1 MNQFDLKNFIA
12 EIGVNHENSIDNA
25 KLMIDQCSKVG
36 VGAVKFQ
43 SYQASKIAAKKSPA
57 YWDTTKEKTTSQH
70 ELFSKYD
77 IFGESELKELAS
89 YCSKKSIEFMSTPFD
104 DDYVE
109 ILDPLV
115 QRYKIASVD
124 LTNYF
129 LIEKI
134 AKKNKPIILSA
145 GASSINEIESTVN
158 FLKSLKFDVNNHL
171 TILHCIIRYPN
182 YIKDSGLGS
191 IPILKE
197 HFPEITIGYSDHT
210 IPQDSFIV
218 LPLAL
223 ALGAEVIE
231 KHFTFDK
238 NLPGND
244 HYHAFDIDDL
254 NQFNKNTQGYNDAVK
269 PANLELQ
276 DSSRMYARRGLYVN
290 QDIKQGSRITKDMV
304 IPLRPQMDYVSP
316 SEWNDISG
324 KVIKYSV
331 KKGDGISKEDFE

>member
-12 EIGVNHENSIDNA
+12 EIGVNHENSLDNA

-43 SYQASKIAAKKSPA
+43 SYQASKIAAKDSPA
-57 YWDTTKEKTTSQH
+57 YWDTSKEKTTSQH

-89 YCSKKSIEFMSTPFD
+89 YCNTKSIEFMSTPFD
-104 DDYVE
+104 DEYVE

-115 QRYKIASVD
+115 QRYKVASVD
-124 LTNYF
+124 ITNYF

-145 GASSINEIESTVN
+145 GASSLDEIESTVN
-158 FLKSLKFDVNNHL
+158 YLKSLKFDVNNNL

-182 YIKDSGLGS
+182 YIKDSGLGN
-191 IPILKE
+191 IPLLKKR
-197 HFPEITIGYSDHT
+197 FPKISIGYSDHT
-210 IPQDSFIV
+210 IPEDSFMV

-223 ALGAEVIE
+223 ALGAELIE

-244 HYHAFDIDDL
+244 HYHAFDFDDL
-254 NQFNKNTQGYNDAVK
+254 SQFDQNNKGYNDAIK

-276 DSSRMYARRGLYVN
+276 DSSRLYARRGLYVN
-290 QDIKQGSRITKDMV
+290 QDIKQGSKITKDMV
-304 IPLRPQMDYVSP
+304 IPLRPQMDYVPP
-316 SEWNDISG
+316 SEWNEISG
-324 KVIKYSV
+324 KVIKCSV

>member
-43 SYQASKIAAKKSPA
+43 SYQASKIAAKNSPA
-57 YWDTTKEKTTSQH
+57 YWDTSKEKTTSQH

-77 IFGESELKELAS
+77 HFGEPELKELAN
-89 YCSKKSIEFMSTPFD
+89 YCKKKSIEFMSTPFD
-104 DDYVE
+104 DEYVE

-115 QRYKIASVD
+115 KRYKIASVD

-129 LIEKI
+129 LIERV
-134 AKKNKPIILSA
+134 AKKNKPIILSV
-145 GASSINEIESTVN
+145 GASSIDEIENTIN
-158 FLKSLKFDVNNHL
+158 FLTSIKFDVKNKL

-182 YIKDSGLGS
+182 YIQDSGLGN
-191 IPILKE
+191 IPILKQ

-210 IPQDSFIV
+210 IPKDSFVV

-231 KHFTFDK
+231 KHYTFNK

-244 HYHAFDIDDL
+244 HYHAFDFEDL
-254 NQFNKNTQGYNDAVK
+254 NQFHKNTIGYNEAVQ
-269 PANLELQ
+269 PADLELQ
-276 DSSRMYARRGLYVN
+276 DTSRMYARRGLYAN
-290 QDIKQGSRITKDMV
+290 QDIKEGSKITKDMV
-304 IPLRPQMDYVSP
+304 IPLRPQMEYVSP
-316 SEWNDISG
+316 SAWNEISG
-324 KVIKYSV
+324 KIVKCSIKT
-331 KKGDGISKEDFE
+331 GDGISKESFE

>member
-1 MNQFDLKNFIA
+1 MNQFSLKNFIA

-43 SYQASKIAAKKSPA
+43 SYHASKIAAKNSPA
-57 YWDTTKEKTTSQH
+57 YWDTSKEKTTSQH

-77 IFGESELKELAS
+77 IFGESELRELAD

-104 DDYVE
+104 DEYVE

-115 QRYKIASVD
+115 QRYKVASVD

-134 AKKNKPIILSA
+134 VNKNKPIILSA
-145 GASSINEIESTVN
+145 GASSLDEIESTVN
-158 FLKSLKFDVNNHL
+158 YLKSLKFDVDNKL

-182 YIKDSGLGS
+182 YIKDSGLGN
-191 IPILKE
+191 IPILKKR
-197 HFPEITIGYSDHT
+197 FPKIKIGYSDHT
-210 IPQDSFIV
+210 IPEDSFIV

-244 HYHAFDIDDL
+244 HYHAFDFDDL
-254 NQFNKNTQGYNDAVK
+254 KQFDWINKDYNYAVK

-276 DSSRMYARRGLYVN
+276 DSSRMFARRGLYVN
-290 QDIKQGSRITKDMV
+290 QDIKKGSKINKDMV
-304 IPLRPQMDYVSP
+304 IPLRPQMNYVSP
-316 SEWNDISG
+316 SEWDEISG
-324 KVIKYSV
+324 KVIKCSI
-331 KKGDGISKEDFE
+331 KKGDGLSKEDFE

>member
-43 SYQASKIAAKKSPA
+43 SYQASKIAAKDSPA
-57 YWDTTKEKTTSQH
+57 YWDTSKEKTTSQH

-89 YCSKKSIEFMSTPFD
+89 YCNTKSIEFMSTPFD
-104 DDYVE
+104 DEYVE

-115 QRYKIASVD
+115 QRYKVASVD
-124 LTNYF
+124 ITNYF

-145 GASSINEIESTVN
+145 GASSLDEIESTVN
-158 FLKSLKFDVNNHL
+158 YLKSLKFDVNNKL

-182 YIKDSGLGS
+182 YIKDSGLGN
-191 IPILKE
+191 IPILKKR
-197 HFPEITIGYSDHT
+197 FPKISIGYSDHT
-210 IPQDSFIV
+210 IPEDSFTV

-223 ALGAEVIE
+223 ALGAELIE

-244 HYHAFDIDDL
+244 HYHAFDFDDL
-254 NQFNKNTQGYNDAVK
+254 SQFDLNNKGYNDAVK
-269 PANLELQ
+269 PANLKLQ
-276 DSSRMYARRGLYVN
+276 DSSRLFARRGLYVN
-290 QDIKQGSRITKDMV
+290 QDIKQGSKITKDMV
-304 IPLRPQMDYVSP
+304 IPLRPQMSYVSP
-316 SEWNDISG
+316 SEWNEISG
-324 KVIKYSV
+324 KVIKCSV